1 MKYNSL
7 FSLVFATSV
16 ILSKADSSST
26 KYETSSNV
34 LNDPIKRNESID
46 SSGRKHGANFFF
58 HDQFLQDLADVL
70 YNHRYVE
77 YAIQLFK
84 LYWHQALLAFI
95 LIVMTICSKEM
106 SDAEERRERARRGK
120 GVPQDDD
127 IDLDSSLEEMV
138 ESYSNTP
145 DSIQDIITEGITSTS
160 EQIKQVLSSVCHME
174 SSHSETEEDVL
185 LQNFNRSSLGGLPD
199 DAQIN
204 ILSYLSPRDI
214 TKYGCVCK
222 STSEL
227 VAYNPYLWKT
237 ILLRDYDFILHRWD
251 ISRTSFLRSCPELK
265 DMSLH
270 LSSLITKSL
279 IDTNSTETRYSGK
292 KTSLMR
298 DIYFRFRLT
307 WINWALA
314 GNNTNKCCLVG
325 IYNSIF
331 DITKFLEFHPGSHE
345 TLLIHSGCDAT
356 DFFEDVGH
364 SRSAREVGVDMCVVH
379 MGYDD
384 DTEHEFIHGR
394 NVNDNDGSINH
405 SNTSK
410 TSEARRLLP
419 MIRSKIKRK
428 KKREQTLS
436 SVRRDLERE
445 LHEEKRKARRW
456 KNSQMKL
463 TKHGT
468 NPEILGH
475 VNVYYDALVTQ
486 SWKWWY
492 LNWKLDPVF
501 VNPANITTHGSKKE

>member
-279 IDTNSTETRYSGK
+279 ID
-292 KTSLMR
+292 
-298 DIYFRFRLT
+298 
-307 WINWALA
+307 
-314 GNNTNKCCLVG
+314 
-325 IYNSIF
+325 IF
-331 DITKFLEFHPGSHE
+331 DITKFLELHPGSLE

-394 NVNDNDGSINH
+394 NINDNDSSINY